1 MVGVALVAC
10 LAGGV
15 MIRLLE
21 KIGHGGVLIMPV
33 VAYGIGYCISRNCV
47 NGRFGAVLLTLI
59 ATYSAAALTNV
70 PSGYQMFRAKGRQL
84 VAGALD
90 LIPRVNVLPPLR
102 IRPIWLLRADVAA
115 FVRGRMA
122 RCIGVRVHAVVVA

>member
-70 PSGYQMFRAKGRQL
+70 PSGYQMFRAKAGNWWLALLISFLASTFYPLFASAQSGFYALMLLLSFVGGWR
-84 VAGALD
+84 GAL
-90 LIPRVNVLPPLR
+90 
-102 IRPIWLLRADVAA
+102 A
-115 FVRGRMA
+115 
-122 RCIGVRVHAVVVA
+122 

>member
-21 KIGHGGVLIMPV
+21 KIGHCGVLFMPV
-33 VAYGIGYCISRNCV
+33 VGYGIGYCIGRNCI

-70 PSGYQMFRAKGRQL
+70 PSSYVMWRPQAGNWWLALLISFFASIGYPLFASAQSGFY
-84 VAGALD
+84 ALM
-90 LIPRVNVLPPLR
+90 
-102 IRPIWLLRADVAA
+102 LLGA
-115 FVRGRMA
+115 FVGGWRGS
-122 RCIGVRVHAVVVA
+122 VA